1 MINLNDFP
9 KNQNVFQLSNY
20 MILPTLGDRLC
31 LEGSAYWN
39 DVLYNEGKIVI
50 KKKPKKRYFPNQ
62 WRNEPVQIFFFDYEY
77 DFKNIYR
84 Y

>member
-1 MINLNDFP
+1 MSFQRIEIVIQLN
-9 KNQNVFQLSNY
+9 NY
-20 MILPTLGDRLC
+20 MIVHTLGDRLC

-39 DVLYNEGKIVI
+39 DILYNEGKIVI
-50 KKKPKKRYFPNQ
+50 YHIKKKTKKRYFPNQ
-62 WRNEPVQIFFFDYEY
+62 RRNEPVQIFFLDYEY

>member
-1 MINLNDFP
+1 
-9 KNQNVFQLSNY
+9 

-50 KKKPKKRYFPNQ
+50 KKTPKKRYFPNQ
-62 WRNEPVQIFFFDYEY
+62 WRNEPVQIFFLDYEY

>member
-1 MINLNDFP
+1 
-9 KNQNVFQLSNY
+9 

-39 DVLYNEGKIVI
+39 DILYNEGKIVI
-50 KKKPKKRYFPNQ
+50 CHIKKTKKRYFPNQ
-62 WRNEPVQIFFFDYEY
+62 RRNEPVQIFFLDYEY

-84 Y
+84 YMY

>member
-1 MINLNDFP
+1 
-9 KNQNVFQLSNY
+9 

-50 KKKPKKRYFPNQ
+50 KKNPKKRYFPNQ